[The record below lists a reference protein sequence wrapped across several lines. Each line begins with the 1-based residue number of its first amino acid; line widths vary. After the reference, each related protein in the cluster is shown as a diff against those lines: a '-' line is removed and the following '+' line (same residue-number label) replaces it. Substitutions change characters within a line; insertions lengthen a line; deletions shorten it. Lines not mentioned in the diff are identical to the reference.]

1 MNQDSKWGLIIL
13 NTKITII
20 DYGVGNL
27 KSILAAFTRLN
38 YTNTRISSNHEEI
51 LNSEALVLPGVG
63 AFGFCAQ
70 NLSDRGLRPILATAV
85 LEDKKPI
92 LGICVGMQL
101 FGTNSEESPGAKG
114 LNWIPGVVRKISTT
128 TKIPLPHVGWN
139 SLVNL
144 RHDGILKN
152 SLNGDNFY
160 FDHSFYLDCDESL
173 ISSNVNYGN
182 ALTASITKEN
192 IHGVQFHP
200 EKSQENG
207 LRIFNLFG
215 KSSRNA

>member
-1 MNQDSKWGLIIL
+1 MNNKII
-13 NTKITII
+13 II

-27 KSILAAFTRLN
+27 KSILAAFTRLK
-38 YTNTRISSNHEEI
+38 YTNTRISSDHEDI
-51 LNSEALVLPGVG
+51 LNADALVLPGVG

-70 NLSDRGLRPILATAV
+70 NLSDRGLRPVLATAV
-85 LEDKKPI
+85 LENKKPI

-101 FGTNSEESPGAKG
+101 FGTTSEESPGAKG

-128 TKIPLPHVGWN
+128 AKLPLPHVGWN
-139 SLVNL
+139 QIINL
-144 RHDGILKN
+144 KQEGILKS

-160 FDHSFYLDCDESL
+160 FDHSFYLDCDKSL
-173 ISSNVNYGN
+173 TSSNVDYGI
-182 ALTASITKEN
+182 ALTASVAKEN

-215 KSSRNA
+215 KSLRNA